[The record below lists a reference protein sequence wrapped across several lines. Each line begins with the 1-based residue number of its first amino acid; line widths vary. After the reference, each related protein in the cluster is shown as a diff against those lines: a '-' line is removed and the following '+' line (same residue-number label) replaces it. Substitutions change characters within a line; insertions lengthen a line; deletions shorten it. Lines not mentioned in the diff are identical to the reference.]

1 MAHLRLVSL
10 QTESYGVRMQTMSET
25 GTNERFDAM
34 QRAMVWP
41 ASLVVASLIGLVWNL
56 DGRNS
61 GHLLGL

>member
-1 MAHLRLVSL
+1 
-10 QTESYGVRMQTMSET
+10 MSET